1 MLDDLTLHPYDDL
14 FKMNKAE
21 LRSYER
27 KDSTWTSV
35 TLEMDLSLQTYER
48 TVYTLF
54 DLLSDIGGLS
64 GILFSFFLL
73 MNNAWNF
80 NRFDNMLVSRL
91 FKIKPGENEQKPPS
105 EDLPEIDL
113 GCMPNCTDYLLS
125 FLPGFLTCCRRGRRQ
140 RAL

>member
-27 KDSTWTSV
+27 KDRTWTSV
-35 TLEMDLSLQTYER
+35 TLEMDLSLKTFER
-48 TVYTLF
+48 SVYTLF

-80 NRFDNMLVSRL
+80 NKFDNMLVSRL
-91 FKIKPGENEQKPPS
+91 FKLRPGDDKAPT
-105 EDLPEIDL
+105 EDLAEIDL
-113 GCMPNCTDYLLS
+113 GCMPNCCDYLLS
-125 FLPGFLTCCRRGRRQ
+125 FLPGFC
-140 RAL
+140 

>member
-91 FKIKPGENEQKPPS
+91 FKIKPGESEQKPPS

-140 RAL
+140 RGL

>member
-35 TLEMDLSLQTYER
+35 TLEMDLSLQTFER

-80 NRFDNMLVSRL
+80 NKFDNMLV
-91 FKIKPGENEQKPPS
+91 
-105 EDLPEIDL
+105 
-113 GCMPNCTDYLLS
+113 
-125 FLPGFLTCCRRGRRQ
+125 
-140 RAL
+140 